1 MDKIDKSLKR
11 FLRDILSKMKEGKV
25 MELIGFVL
33 LCIGLMIFFFAKRI
47 IRGKSKLEPEDER
60 EMKLLTSGAVI
71 AVKMS
76 GIVVAAIGFI
86 FLALGAAM
94 R

>member
-1 MDKIDKSLKR
+1 
-11 FLRDILSKMKEGKV
+11 

-33 LCIGLMIFFFAKRI
+33 LCIGLMIFFFARRI
-47 IRGKSKLEPEDER
+47 VRGKTKMDPEDER
-60 EMKLLTSGAVI
+60 EMRLLTSGAVI

-76 GIVVAAIGFI
+76 GVVVAAIGLI
-86 FLALGAAM
+86 FLALGGTM

>member
-1 MDKIDKSLKR
+1 
-11 FLRDILSKMKEGKV
+11 MKEGEE

-47 IRGKSKLEPEDER
+47 IRGKTKLEPEDER

-76 GIVVAAIGFI
+76 GIVVAAIGLI

>member
-1 MDKIDKSLKR
+1 
-11 FLRDILSKMKEGKV
+11 

-47 IRGKSKLEPEDER
+47 VRGKTKLNPEDER
-60 EMKLLTSGAVI
+60 EMRLLTSGAVI
-71 AVKMS
+71 AVKLA
-76 GIVVAAIGFI
+76 GGVVVVLGLA
-86 FLALGAAM
+86 FLAMGNVM

>member
-1 MDKIDKSLKR
+1 
-11 FLRDILSKMKEGKV
+11 

-33 LCIGLMIFFFAKRI
+33 LCIGLMIFFFSKRI
-47 IRGKSKLEPEDER
+47 VRGKTKLDPDDER
-60 EMKLLTSGAVI
+60 EMKLLTSGAII

-76 GIVVAAIGFI
+76 GVVVTAIGLI

-94 R
+94 RS

>member
-1 MDKIDKSLKR
+1 
-11 FLRDILSKMKEGKV
+11 

-33 LCIGLMIFFFAKRI
+33 LCIGLMIFFFSKRI
-47 IRGKSKLEPEDER
+47 VRGKTKLEPDDER

-76 GIVVAAIGFI
+76 GVVVTAIGLI
-86 FLALGAAM
+86 FLALGTAM
-94 R
+94 RS

>member
-1 MDKIDKSLKR
+1 
-11 FLRDILSKMKEGKV
+11 

-33 LCIGLMIFFFAKRI
+33 LCIGLMIFLFSKRI
-47 IRGKSKLEPEDER
+47 VRGKTKLEPEDER

-76 GIVVAAIGFI
+76 GVIVAAIGLI

-94 R
+94 RS

>member
-1 MDKIDKSLKR
+1 MDKQGKKLGSMLRILLNKR
-11 FLRDILSKMKEGKV
+11 KGRDEV
-25 MELIGFVL
+25 ELIGFVL

-47 IRGKSKLEPEDER
+47 VRGKTKLEPEDER
-60 EMKLLTSGAVI
+60 EMKLLTSAAVI

-76 GIVVAAIGFI
+76 GIVVAAIGLI
-86 FLALGAAM
+86 FLALGAAI